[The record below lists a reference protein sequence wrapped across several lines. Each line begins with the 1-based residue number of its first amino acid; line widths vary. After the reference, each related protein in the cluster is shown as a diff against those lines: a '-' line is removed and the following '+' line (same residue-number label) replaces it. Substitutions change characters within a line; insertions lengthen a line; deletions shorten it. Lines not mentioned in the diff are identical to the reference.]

1 MLQLNSECKA
11 LTALT
16 KVPLVFLALTIT
28 LSLGAQAQHTFR
40 GYSEFVLE
48 ISDVKCPDKSL
59 DSFGG
64 GCCPDG
70 YAMGGVGVDGA
81 DLLCRKLPTRAAMT
95 EYVQTGGNEAGGI
108 ISCHLGDYAVGD
120 FYNRGTEFLVCGHNK
135 DIRLGP
141 VTTQALGPDGW
152 HLACSQTA
160 GAPEMLVVAASV
172 DLGFLCSA
180 VLGWKTPK

>member
-1 MLQLNSECKA
+1 MLQLNSECKVRMA
-11 LTALT
+11 LIKAT
-16 KVPLVFLALTIT
+16 LVFLALTIT

-40 GYSEFVLE
+40 GYSEFVSGS
-48 ISDVKCPDKSL
+48 SDVKCPGQSF
-59 DSFGG
+59 DSFGA

-81 DLLCRKLPTRAAMT
+81 DLLCRKLPTRDAT
-95 EYVQTGGNEAGGI
+95 SKYVQTGGNEAGGI

-120 FYNRGTEFLVCGHNK
+120 FYDRGSQVLVCGHNK

-141 VTTQALGPDGW
+141 ATTQAQGTDGW
-152 HLACSQTA
+152 HVACSQTA
-160 GAPEMLVVAASV
+160 GAPEMLVVAVSV
-172 DLGFLCSA
+172 DLGLLCSP